1 MESYEVGDQ
10 PTVTGTFRER
20 GTGELADPT
29 AITVKVRKP
38 DGTITPYDETSMDN
52 ISVGVWEF
60 TLPDPLDQDGKWTV
74 KFYGTEGV
82 ITAEEISFSV
92 QCSVMDEAI

>member
-20 GTGELADPT
+20 DTGELADPT
-29 AITVKVRKP
+29 AITVRVRKP
-38 DGTITPYDETSMDN
+38 DGTITPY
-52 ISVGVWEF
+52 
-60 TLPDPLDQDGKWTV
+60 DQDGKWTV

-82 ITAEEISFSV
+82 IVAEEISFSV